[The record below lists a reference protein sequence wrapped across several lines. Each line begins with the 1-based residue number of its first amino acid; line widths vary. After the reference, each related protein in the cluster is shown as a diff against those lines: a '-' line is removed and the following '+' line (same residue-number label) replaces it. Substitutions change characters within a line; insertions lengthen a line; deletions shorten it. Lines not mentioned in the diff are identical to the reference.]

1 MKYAVKIYTWLLR
14 WFAGWRCH
22 WNRSSSSRWE
32 TWHFRYK
39 KNEVSQNSN
48 KSHLTPGLYRRELA
62 CKGVLRPYQGLL
74 DQAARQGFGKPPGSL
89 NQKEM
94 LKI

>member
-1 MKYAVKIYTWLLR
+1 MEVPLEQVEFLEMGDLALQVQK
-14 WFAGWRCH
+14 
-22 WNRSSSSRWE
+22 N
-32 TWHFRYK
+32 